1 MDLAAVQV
9 ELAKRFAQPLPQY
22 DRRHIVFWQDP
33 EGEFREEIAS
43 LDLPDVRVL
52 VLDGH
57 NSFMAKKLLTVDDT
71 EHNFLVYVPFRYEQ
85 LTDNWLLDIELMS
98 QPPFHADLVSSWL
111 QELHIPE
118 TQEFH
123 DLVARYR
130 RFFQAKERRQKFA
143 ALLQGN
149 YTPARFILGLM
160 GVTVGAG
167 VATPEAILRQVLAA
181 GDERTDNT
189 CYAQLQHYGL
199 DDMFWRLA
207 HQATGY
213 QAEEKPALSQLLVRI
228 FVLASDYGLGRRL
241 FTAWEPGTV
250 QQQTFC
256 YDLLTEWQQS
266 GRETFGAAAHYAE
279 QMLAA
284 LEQLEQV
291 RPHDLCSFDLFPCV
305 DVAILRQVMRDV
317 LDNLISPEDLQAI
330 IEARRPLNWQGQAE
344 HGRRRQTDDFYEGLS
359 QYAAMRAFFD
369 AHALGFHAAQP
380 QELWQAYTSA
390 YYRMD
395 AAYRMFHVAFAR
407 VLENQQHPQL
417 DDLFKQL
424 AERAEDLYANWYLG
438 QLGENWSRIC
448 AQELAANGF
457 IEGIPRQ
464 EDFYATQVQGQKN
477 RIFVIIS
484 DALRYEVAASLAT
497 ALRQEMPSEVQL
509 TGCQGIFP
517 TITKFGMAA
526 LLPHQ
531 QLGLSVGTHGY
542 SVLADG
548 QSTEAGARTAVLQS
562 AQPRSVALRYRQIR
576 EARRAERQAMVQ
588 GQEVVYIYHDTIDAA
603 SHTDDTKVFPACSE
617 TIDELKAL
625 VRIIVNDFGGAHV
638 IITADHGFLY
648 TYRPLQEDSKVARGV
663 AAEQTLDVGRRY
675 LLARQGASPENLLP
689 VRFLQGTTDYE
700 GFAPRESIRLK
711 LKGAG
716 MNYVHGG
723 ISLQEMVVPVIA
735 FQHVRASSVR
745 YQQHS
750 DRYAMKPVG
759 LQLLT
764 ASRTISNM
772 AFSLKFYQPQP
783 VGGSWQAAVY
793 DICLVDSQDNAV
805 SDTQRIIADK
815 TSTDA
820 PERTYR
826 CAFRL
831 KDGTYD
837 AHVSYY
843 LVIRRADTQE
853 ACQREPMQVAIAYEH
868 NEIDFFS

>member
-305 DVAILRQVMRDV
+305 DVAILRQLMSRDIHACHE
-317 LDNLISPEDLQAI
+317 LYPREQCRL
-330 IEARRPLNWQGQAE
+330 QGQ
-344 HGRRRQTDDFYEGLS
+344 RQQGQRLG
-359 QYAAMRAFFD
+359 QQPVD
-369 AHALGFHAAQP
+369 AAAQ
-380 QELWQAYTSA
+380 
-390 YYRMD
+390 MD
-395 AAYRMFHVAFAR
+395 AIH
-407 VLENQQHPQL
+407 LWL
-417 DDLFKQL
+417 D
-424 AERAEDLYANWYLG
+424 
-438 QLGENWSRIC
+438 
-448 AQELAANGF
+448 
-457 IEGIPRQ
+457 
-464 EDFYATQVQGQKN
+464 
-477 RIFVIIS
+477 
-484 DALRYEVAASLAT
+484 
-497 ALRQEMPSEVQL
+497 
-509 TGCQGIFP
+509 
-517 TITKFGMAA
+517 
-526 LLPHQ
+526 
-531 QLGLSVGTHGY
+531 
-542 SVLADG
+542 
-548 QSTEAGARTAVLQS
+548 
-562 AQPRSVALRYRQIR
+562 
-576 EARRAERQAMVQ
+576 
-588 GQEVVYIYHDTIDAA
+588 
-603 SHTDDTKVFPACSE
+603 
-617 TIDELKAL
+617 
-625 VRIIVNDFGGAHV
+625 
-638 IITADHGFLY
+638 
-648 TYRPLQEDSKVARGV
+648 
-663 AAEQTLDVGRRY
+663 
-675 LLARQGASPENLLP
+675 
-689 VRFLQGTTDYE
+689 
-700 GFAPRESIRLK
+700 
-711 LKGAG
+711 
-716 MNYVHGG
+716 
-723 ISLQEMVVPVIA
+723 
-735 FQHVRASSVR
+735 
-745 YQQHS
+745 
-750 DRYAMKPVG
+750 
-759 LQLLT
+759 
-764 ASRTISNM
+764 
-772 AFSLKFYQPQP
+772 
-783 VGGSWQAAVY
+783 
-793 DICLVDSQDNAV
+793 
-805 SDTQRIIADK
+805 
-815 TSTDA
+815 
-820 PERTYR
+820 
-826 CAFRL
+826 
-831 KDGTYD
+831 
-837 AHVSYY
+837 
-843 LVIRRADTQE
+843 
-853 ACQREPMQVAIAYEH
+853 MQVARLTRRRRAQQRIHEPDHGVPALPRPRTPALLLCEL
-868 NEIDFFS
+868 NQEGQRRISQCQKNQSFQ

>member
-1 MDLAAVQV
+1 MDLAEVQV
-9 ELAKRFAQPLPQY
+9 ELEKRFAQPLSQY
-22 DRRHIVFWQDP
+22 YRRHIVFWQDP

-43 LDLPDVRVL
+43 LDLHDVRVL

-85 LTDNWLLDIELMS
+85 LTDDWLLDIELMS

-167 VATPEAILRQVLAA
+167 AATPAAILRQVLAA
-181 GDERTDNT
+181 GHDMTDNT
-189 CYAQLQHYGL
+189 CYARLQHDEL

-207 HQATGY
+207 RQATGY
-213 QAEEKPALSQLLVRI
+213 QAEDKPALSQLLVRI

-266 GRETFGAAAHYAE
+266 GREAFDVAAHYAE

-284 LEQLEQV
+284 LEQLAQV
-291 RPHDLCSFDLFPCV
+291 RPRELCSFDLFPCV

-344 HGRRRQTDDFYEGLS
+344 DRWHRQTDDFYEGLS

-369 AHALGFHAAQP
+369 AHAQGFHAAQP
-380 QELWQAYTSA
+380 QELWQAYISE
-390 YYRMD
+390 YYQMD

-417 DDLFKQL
+417 DDRFKQL
-424 AERAEDLYANWYLG
+424 AERVEDLYANWYLG
-438 QLGENWSRIC
+438 QLGGNWSRIC

-457 IEGIPRQ
+457 IEGIPQQ
-464 EDFYATQVQGQKN
+464 EDFYATRVQGQKN
-477 RIFVIIS
+477 RIFVIVS
-484 DALRYEVAASLAT
+484 DALRYEVAASLAE

-509 TGCQGIFP
+509 ESCQGIFP

-526 LLPHQ
+526 LLPHH
-531 QLGLSVGTHGY
+531 QLGLSVGAHGY

-548 QSTEAGARTAVLQS
+548 ASTEAGARTAVLQS
-562 AQPRSVALRYRQIR
+562 AQPQSVALRYRQIR
-576 EARRAERQAMVQ
+576 EAKRAERQALVQ
-588 GQEVVYIYHDTIDAA
+588 GQDVVYIYHDTIDAA
-603 SHTDDTKVFPACSE
+603 SHTDDTRVFPACSE
-617 TIDELKAL
+617 AIDELKAL

-648 TYRPLQEDSKVARGV
+648 TYQPLQEDSKVGRGV
-663 AAEQTLDVGRRY
+663 TAEQTLDVGRRY
-675 LLARQGASPENLLP
+675 LLAQQGVSPENLLP

-716 MNYVHGG
+716 KNYVHGG
-723 ISLQEMVVPVIA
+723 ISLQEMVVPVIT
-735 FQHVRASSVR
+735 FQHVRASSAR

-750 DRYAMKPVG
+750 ERYTTKPVG

-764 ASRTISNM
+764 ATRTISNM

-783 VGGSWQAAVY
+783 VGGNWQAAVY
-793 DICLVDSQDNAV
+793 DVCLVDSQGSAV

-815 TSTDA
+815 TSKDD

-837 AHVSYY
+837 AQATYA
-843 LVIRRADTQE
+843 LVICKADTQE
-853 ACQREPMQVAIAYEH
+853 VCQREPMQIAIAYEPG
-868 NEIDFFS
+868 EIDFFG